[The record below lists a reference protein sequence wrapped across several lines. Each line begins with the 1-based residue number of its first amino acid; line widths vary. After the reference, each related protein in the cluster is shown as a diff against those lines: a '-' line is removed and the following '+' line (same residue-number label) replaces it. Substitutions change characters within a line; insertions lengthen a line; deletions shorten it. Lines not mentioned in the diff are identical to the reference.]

1 MENNTEVKADYL
13 GTRNSLSPDE
23 VSPKFQGSI
32 LRGILGS
39 IAGMFVCILTLL
51 LCWLCQI
58 ESFSIMLQ
66 LFVGLVIGWF
76 YRLFHG
82 RRGKAAAYV
91 IVGICTLLACTLWL
105 VLLIL
110 LPAALS
116 HTQLTVKDWARLW
129 SMARELLLSCAGL
142 GIIGFFFTRR
152 YLLAYADWKRG
163 PWYVAYAGG
172 NGAAY
177 NLLPEKLPAKN
188 PPASFAV
195 HSRFGPGTR
204 IIVEGAS
211 LRQKN
216 PLRKDRVYSVHDI
229 AGAVL
234 GPSNGCNI
242 LYGQNYQVL
251 AKFAGSMEH
260 ADLLLVWL
268 LQWSIPIDNAPAGW
282 RCPAES
288 GPDFQ
293 PAQSSVSHGQFT
305 LRLKRSVRIGFTGI
319 GWFLLLLGPALFLA
333 IDFSPLTIPQRLALA
348 VLVLAVTAMGIVYLQ
363 IGPLCQVHIDGEQI
377 RAVSRFGRAAEFS
390 VREISSV
397 SRTMG
402 QIVLYDREFN
412 TLAKID
418 SCLEDF
424 DKLKQYLEFYGITM

>member
-152 YLLAYADWKRG
+152 YLLAYADWK
-163 PWYVAYAGG
+163 
-172 NGAAY
+172 
-177 NLLPEKLPAKN
+177 
-188 PPASFAV
+188 
-195 HSRFGPGTR
+195 
-204 IIVEGAS
+204 
-211 LRQKN
+211 
-216 PLRKDRVYSVHDI
+216 
-229 AGAVL
+229 
-234 GPSNGCNI
+234 
-242 LYGQNYQVL
+242 
-251 AKFAGSMEH
+251 
-260 ADLLLVWL
+260 
-268 LQWSIPIDNAPAGW
+268 
-282 RCPAES
+282 
-288 GPDFQ
+288 
-293 PAQSSVSHGQFT
+293 
-305 LRLKRSVRIGFTGI
+305 
-319 GWFLLLLGPALFLA
+319 
-333 IDFSPLTIPQRLALA
+333 
-348 VLVLAVTAMGIVYLQ
+348 
-363 IGPLCQVHIDGEQI
+363 
-377 RAVSRFGRAAEFS
+377 
-390 VREISSV
+390 
-397 SRTMG
+397 
-402 QIVLYDREFN
+402 
-412 TLAKID
+412 
-418 SCLEDF
+418 
-424 DKLKQYLEFYGITM
+424 